1 VVISFV
7 LDWASFFVG
16 VVSTVVISF
25 IGAFVVAALQYR
37 KHSRGTGR
45 RGRI

>member
-7 LDWASFFVG
+7 LDWASFVAG
-16 VVSTVVISF
+16 VVTTLLVSF
-25 IGAFVVAALQYR
+25 IGLFVVAGLQYR